1 MFGARGI
8 VARCCCGNNGPEPR
22 HEDGGASR
30 ESGGVERVRKVCL
43 LRCDVAVC
51 SPNESGGVE
60 RHTPA

>member
-30 ESGGVERVRKVCL
+30 ESSGVERVRKVCL

-51 SPNESGGVE
+51 
-60 RHTPA
+60 